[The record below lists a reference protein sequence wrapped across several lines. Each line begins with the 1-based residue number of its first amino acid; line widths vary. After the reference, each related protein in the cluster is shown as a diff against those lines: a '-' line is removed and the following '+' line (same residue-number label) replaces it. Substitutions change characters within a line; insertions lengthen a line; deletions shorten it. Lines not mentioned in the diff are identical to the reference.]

1 MIAVLLV
8 HATGA
13 QYQLRFADAARFTA
27 QDDVY
32 HILDKADV
40 SIGEVPRAHTL
51 YIGTVEITFGPPVGA
66 ER

>member
-13 QYQLRFADAARFTA
+13 QYQLRFADADRFTR
-27 QDDVY
+27 QEDVY
-32 HILDKADV
+32 AIHDTAGAV
-40 SIGEVPRAHTL
+40 VGEVPRASTV

-66 ER
+66 EG